1 MIPKWCK
8 PTMRS
13 MGSSRLVRSPIAE
26 TYTILTTDAFNL
38 RRDPLWRCEQSVYKA
53 RPETIRRRSV
63 ARRRS
68 GGAFKCGLWWRAIR
82 SLLPNFVVPVALMFS
97 SDKVTVVGNGN
108 GGLYPA
114 CAQAHVRRQRLQVPV
129 GGPTQIR

>member
-1 MIPKWCK
+1 M
-8 PTMRS
+8 
-13 MGSSRLVRSPIAE
+13 AE
-26 TYTILTTDAFNL
+26 TYAILTTHAVNL
-38 RRDPLWRCEQSVYKA
+38 RRDLRRVRTHSVYKA
-53 RPETIRRRSV
+53 RPETIRLRSV
-63 ARRRS
+63 ARRRG
-68 GGAFKCGLWWRAIR
+68 GGAFKCGLWWRTIR